1 MDISLGQFIKE
12 ARTPLNISMR
22 KLATI
27 IGVSPGYISQIERD
41 LCSPPTEA
49 TLVKLADALSLNRSH
64 VMSRVGKIPRVIIE
78 GFVAFPEEVEAAE
91 KYFSEKLSAKKAQAQ
106 NADAPLN

>member
-1 MDISLGQFIKE
+1 MNTSLGQLIRSTRK
-12 ARTPLNISMR
+12 PLNISMR

-41 LCSPPTEA
+41 LCSPPTES
-49 TLVKLADALSLNRSH
+49 TLTKLADALGIDRSH
-64 VMSRVGKIPRVIIE
+64 VMSRVGKIPQVIIE

-91 KYFSEKLSAKKAQAQ
+91 KYFSEKLATKK
-106 NADAPLN
+106 NI